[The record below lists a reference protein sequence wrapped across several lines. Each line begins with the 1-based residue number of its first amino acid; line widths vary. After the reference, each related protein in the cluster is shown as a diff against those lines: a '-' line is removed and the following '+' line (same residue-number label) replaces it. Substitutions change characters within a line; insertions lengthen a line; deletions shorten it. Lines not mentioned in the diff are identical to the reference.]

1 MKIVIL
7 PKPIYKF
14 IVIPIKISM
23 PFFIFFLKKS
33 LTISIEAKKI
43 HKTILSLRNADEDD
57 RKKTQVILRAIRVKI
72 AQY

>member
-1 MKIVIL
+1 MKIAVL
-7 PKPIYKF
+7 PKTIYKF

-23 PFFIFFLKKS
+23 PFFIFFKKKS

-57 RKKTQVILRAIRVKI
+57 RKKTQVILRGIGIKI
-72 AQY
+72 AWY

>member
-1 MKIVIL
+1 MKIAVL

-23 PFFIFFLKKS
+23 PFIFFKKKKS

-43 HKTILSLRNADEDD
+43 HKTILSLRNAAEDD
-57 RKKTQVILRAIRVKI
+57 RKKTQVILRGIGIKI
-72 AQY
+72 AWY